1 MKVSRAAPAESPRRP
16 ASLCK
21 PWMPSISITPQ
32 AHGRAAVLCY
42 ETRRRGMIGM
52 KDIDSRAGFEKEG
65 TEVVRRRLS
74 RSDGDGGY
82 QDGAQRGAAIKWL
95 ARKDE
100 ASKAEQIEIARSAR
114 DASTTANKLAAIAL
128 GVAIGALIISIIS
141 LVRSFP

>member
-1 MKVSRAAPAESPRRP
+1 
-16 ASLCK
+16 
-21 PWMPSISITPQ
+21 
-32 AHGRAAVLCY
+32 
-42 ETRRRGMIGM
+42 MIGM

-95 ARKDE
+95 AQKDA

>member
-1 MKVSRAAPAESPRRP
+1 
-16 ASLCK
+16 
-21 PWMPSISITPQ
+21 
-32 AHGRAAVLCY
+32 
-42 ETRRRGMIGM
+42 MIGM

-74 RSDGDGGY
+74 RGDGDGGY

-95 ARKDE
+95 AQKDA